1 MQRWDAIVIGG
12 GPAGLSCAFWLARY
26 RRTVCVFDTAEPRN
40 EPAWA
45 VHGYPGL
52 AEPTPTGL
60 RNRIRHQ
67 ATDAGAVINLD
78 AVTAITGGKH
88 DFQVT
93 TANQDIH
100 GARRVVLAY
109 GVFDRLPDV
118 PGLPTLYG
126 RAVFHCPDCDGPEAS
141 GRAIAV
147 IGHDRAAAAMALYLL
162 HWTGRVTLIAHQH
175 PLQLTPAARQQLE
188 RHNVGI
194 IEQRIARLDASD
206 GDLRAVELENG
217 ERVAAERIFFHLGAE
232 PRSDL
237 GRRLG
242 CAFDETGFLQVDR
255 GQETT
260 VAGVYAA
267 GDITGRPH
275 LASIAA
281 ADGVRAGLSVHRS
294 LLPPEFDL

>member
-1 MQRWDAIVIGG
+1 MQQWGTIVIGG

-67 ATDAGAVINLD
+67 AADAGAVTTLD
-78 AVTAITGGKH
+78 AVTTVAGGKN

-93 TANQDIH
+93 TASGERH

-109 GVFDRLPDV
+109 GLFDRLPDV

-126 RAVFHCPDCDGPEAS
+126 RAVFHCADCDGPEAG
-141 GRAIAV
+141 GRPIVV
-147 IGHDRAAAAMALYLL
+147 IGHDRAAAAMALHLL

-175 PLQLTPAARQQLE
+175 PLELTPAARQQLE
-188 RHNVGI
+188 RHDIGI
-194 IEQRIARLDASD
+194 VEQ
-206 GDLRAVELENG
+206 
-217 ERVAAERIFFHLGAE
+217 
-232 PRSDL
+232 
-237 GRRLG
+237 
-242 CAFDETGFLQVDR
+242 LQVDR

-260 VAGVYAA
+260 VPGVYAA

-281 ADGVRAGLSVHRS
+281 ADGVRAALSVHRS